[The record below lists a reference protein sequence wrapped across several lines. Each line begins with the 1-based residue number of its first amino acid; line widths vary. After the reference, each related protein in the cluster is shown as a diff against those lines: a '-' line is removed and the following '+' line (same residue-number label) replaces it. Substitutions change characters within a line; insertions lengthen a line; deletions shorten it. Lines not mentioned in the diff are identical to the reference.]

1 MGNQLSSL
9 SAFTAEQ
16 YQQHLEQLALM
27 QKQQLEQ
34 IQLQQQA
41 NSTTTA
47 NSTHVSI
54 PPSLQAVAQKLIS
67 TLVGDFNSFSP
78 PATGPGEYVGP
89 GQRSDRR
96 LGPRHR
102 RPTAGSQT
110 QGGAGP
116 GRRSQRRP
124 LPLRYDNCPAETQ
137 ISNFEKALT

>member
-54 PPSLQAVAQKLIS
+54 PLS
-67 TLVGDFNSFSP
+67 
-78 PATGPGEYVGP
+78 
-89 GQRSDRR
+89 
-96 LGPRHR
+96 
-102 RPTAGSQT
+102 
-110 QGGAGP
+110 
-116 GRRSQRRP
+116 RRSWFPLSSVTLTVFLLPRQGLANTLDQASAQIAASALVTADQLLALKPKEELALGGGVNGVLSPSGMTTVLQR
-124 LPLRYDNCPAETQ
+124 LKFQT
-137 ISNFEKALT
+137 SKKH

>member
-54 PPSLQAVAQKLIS
+54 PLS
-67 TLVGDFNSFSP
+67 
-78 PATGPGEYVGP
+78 
-89 GQRSDRR
+89 
-96 LGPRHR
+96 
-102 RPTAGSQT
+102 
-110 QGGAGP
+110 
-116 GRRSQRRP
+116 RRS
-124 LPLRYDNCPAETQ
+124 
-137 ISNFEKALT
+137 